1 MIIYRMNKKRLFAFK
16 SVINLEIE
24 NIISNEEQK
33 QLKGGIKMS
42 PSEKEI
48 LLKAIEDAHK
58 KTNFELEQDARY
70 KGKLEGIKEGKKET
84 IRQFKGLISDEEIAK
99 RTGLSL
105 KEVQQI

>member
-70 KGKLEGIKEGKKET
+70 EGKKET